1 MRKRSVRTFLFF
13 STICELR
20 KKSFCFEFTT
30 DDNNLFILQTLQVLW
45 SGGIDTTAVVV
56 ALREALRKHSVAK
69 KYIYIRY
76 CESSCLEYPWFYRN
90 WILKGP
96 WSLLPIKQHVRD
108 IFSGNSSCQ
117 HVM

>member
-13 STICELR
+13 RQFVSLET
-20 KKSFCFEFTT
+20 KKFCFEFTT
-30 DDNNLFILQTLQVLW
+30 DDNNVFILQTLQVLW

-108 IFSGNSSCQ
+108 IFSGN
-117 HVM
+117 